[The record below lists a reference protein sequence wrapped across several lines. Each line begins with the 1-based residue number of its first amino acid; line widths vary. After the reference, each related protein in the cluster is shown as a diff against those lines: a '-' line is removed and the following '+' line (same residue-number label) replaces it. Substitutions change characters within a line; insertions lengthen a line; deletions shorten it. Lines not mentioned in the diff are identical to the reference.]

1 MVTNLPVRAKVK
13 WAEVTAAKDPRDKI
27 RLMREF
33 LALCPRHKG
42 TEKLIAYVK
51 RRIAQ
56 LEDEIEYARRVKAR
70 SRHES
75 LIIEKSGDVQVAIIG
90 YTNSG
95 RSSLLSALTN
105 ARPKISDRPFTTLK
119 PIPGMLIYNDV
130 RIQLI
135 EVPPLT
141 RGLSEGYVRGS
152 NALSLIR
159 AADCLIIMVDLSDD
173 PVRDFME
180 ITSELKESRI
190 LVEEP
195 KGYVEIEKTDTGG
208 IRVVGGRLLDSTADD
223 LRRLLVS
230 YRIPSAIVKIHGE
243 VTLDEV
249 EDSLFGSYQ
258 YKPTIVIGSK
268 IDLPNAR
275 ENMER
280 LKDSIGDRLPVIGV
294 SCITGEGLEMVAPSI
309 LKVMKII
316 RVYTKKPGGPPSP
329 KPVVLREGAT
339 IGDVASIIHT
349 ELREKFR
356 YARVWSGLDRANVMK
371 VGLNYK
377 LRDGDIVEIHA
388 G

>member
-1 MVTNLPVRAKVK
+1 MVTNLPVRAKIK
-13 WAEVTAAKDPRDKI
+13 WAEVTTAKDPREKI

-42 TEKLIAYVK
+42 TEKLMAYVK

-56 LEDEIEYARRVKAR
+56 LEDELEYTRKAKAR

-75 LIIEKSGDVQVAIIG
+75 LIIEKSGDVQAAIIG

-105 ARPKISDRPFTTLK
+105 AKPEVSDRPFTTLK

-130 RIQLI
+130 RIQLVEI
-135 EVPPLT
+135 PPLT
-141 RGLSEGYVRGS
+141 RRFSEGYARGF
-152 NALSLIR
+152 NTLSLIR
-159 AADCLIIMVDLSDD
+159 ITDCLIVMVDLSDD
-173 PVRDFME
+173 PVRDFVE
-180 ITSELKESRI
+180 IISELKEFRI

-195 KGYVEIEKTDTGG
+195 KGYVEVERADTGG
-208 IRVVGGRLLDSTADD
+208 IRIVGGRLVDSTIDD
-223 LRRLLVS
+223 LRKLLIS

-243 VTLDEV
+243 ITLDEV

-275 ENMER
+275 RNMER
-280 LKDSIGDRLPVIGV
+280 LKNSIGGRLTVIGV
-294 SCITGEGLEMVAPSI
+294 SCVTGEGLDLVAPSI
-309 LKVMKII
+309 LKVMRII
-316 RVYTKKPGGPPSP
+316 RVYTKKPGELPSP

-339 IGDVASIIHT
+339 VGDVASIIHT

-356 YARVWSGLDRANVMK
+356 YARVWSGADGANFMK
-371 VGLNYK
+371 VGLNHK